1 MSDLYTIENR
11 LKKKQKNNDMKTRMI
26 FLDNL
31 RTFLILLVVVL
42 HSGLVYESVLENSW
56 IVIDPVKNN
65 SIGLIRMYLDLFV
78 MFSIFFISG
87 YFIPFSIKSKSAWG
101 FIKSKFNRIL
111 LPWIIAVFT
120 LIPAYKFIFL
130 YSRGLEQ
137 ERLISYF
144 HFFARTGS
152 DLSFFA
158 NNPTQNWLWFLPVL
172 FIFQILYLGLSKTR
186 FLSFNISLKTGGFV
200 TFILSVIY
208 CMIISGLNLRGWYHS
223 LLLDFQI
230 ERLLIYFMAFLL
242 GSLCNKLN
250 VFDWPKNRKHYTIA
264 NIVMSL
270 SITVFTVVALNL
282 FFNIIDPTRNFFFIS
297 EFVDRIIYYGSSLLV
312 MLSILYVLIY
322 VFRFSFNKA
331 NSLLTQLNRSSYSV
345 YIIHIIVMG
354 VIALVLL
361 KVQIPAMLKF
371 LILSITTFTISN
383 MLIYSYQK
391 TIQKTVNMK
400 TIATT
405 LIVALI
411 TITAFT
417 GNSGNAS
424 KSKNQKTE
432 TVNSQAEINIH
443 EAVINGDLDGVQRYI
458 NTGSDLNLKEKTG
471 GSTALITASVFGK
484 TEIALDLIKAGADV
498 NMVNNEGST
507 ALHSA
512 AFFCRTE
519 IVKALL
525 ENGADKNI
533 KNKAGSTALESVLA
547 PYSAVQG
554 IYEYF
559 AKAYEPLGLKLD
571 FERLKETR
579 PVIAELLNK

>member
-1 MSDLYTIENR
+1 
-11 LKKKQKNNDMKTRMI
+11 MKTRI
-26 FLDNL
+26 NFLDNL

-42 HSGLVYESVLENSW
+42 HSGLVYEAVLENNW
-56 IVIDPVKNN
+56 IVVDPVKNN

-87 YFIPFSIKSKSAWG
+87 YFIPFSIKGKTSWE
-101 FIKSKFNRIL
+101 FIKSKFKRIL
-111 LPWIIAVFT
+111 FYWAIAVFT

-172 FIFQILYLGLSKTR
+172 FLFQILYLALSKTR
-186 FLSFNISLKTGGFV
+186 LLSINITLKTGVIITFV
-200 TFILSVIY
+200 LGVVYS
-208 CMIISGLNLRGWYHS
+208 MLISALNLRGWYHS
-223 LLLDFQI
+223 ALLDFQV

-250 VFDWPKNRKHYTIA
+250 VFEMPKNKKEYTIV
-264 NIVMSL
+264 NVVMSV
-270 SITVFTVVALNL
+270 SMTVFAAVALNL
-282 FFNIIDPTRNFFFIS
+282 FFNLIDPARNFYFIS
-297 EFVDRIIYYGSSLLV
+297 EFFDRLVYFISALLV

-322 VFRFSFNKA
+322 VFRFSFNKT
-331 NSLLTQLNRSSYSV
+331 NTLISQLNRSSYSV
-345 YIIHIIVMG
+345 YIIHTIVMG

-361 KVQIPAMLKF
+361 KIQLPAMVKF
-371 LILSITTFTISN
+371 LILSICTFTLSN
-383 MLIYSYQK
+383 MIIYTFQK
-391 TIQKTVNMK
+391 TIQKTINMK
-400 TIATT
+400 TIAS
-405 LIVALI
+405 
-411 TITAFT
+411 TIIAAVFTILAFT
-417 GNSGNAS
+417 LNSGN
-424 KSKNQKTE
+424 SKNE
-432 TVNSQAEINIH
+432 TNDNAAKSEIQTAINIH
-443 EAVINGDLDGVQRYI
+443 EAVVKGDLEAVQQYI
-458 NTGSDLNLKEKTG
+458 KSGNDLDVKEQMG
-471 GSTALITASVFGK
+471 GSNALTTAAVFGK
-484 TEIALDLIKAGADV
+484 TEIARLLIDAGADV

-519 IVKALL
+519 IVNALL
-525 ENGADKNI
+525 ENGVDKNI
-533 KNKAGSTALESVLA
+533 KNKSGSTALESVLA

-559 AKAYEPLGLKLD
+559 AQVYKPLGLELD
-571 FERLKETR
+571 FEKIQSTR
-579 PVIAELLNK
+579 PVIAELLK

>member
-1 MSDLYTIENR
+1 
-11 LKKKQKNNDMKTRMI
+11 MKTRMI

-186 FLSFNISLKTGGFV
+186 FLSFKISLKTAGFV

-405 LIVALI
+405 VIVAILLG
-411 TITAFT
+411 TAFYSPSLAT
-417 GNSGNAS
+417 NENPGTTAS
-424 KSKNQKTE
+424 QP
-432 TVNSQAEINIH
+432 EINIH
-443 EAVINGDLDGVQRYI
+443 EAVITGNLEVVKQYI
-458 NTGSDLNLKEKTG
+458 KAGKDLNVKEPQG
-471 GSTALITASVFGK
+471 GSTALTTAAVFGK
-484 TEIALDLIKAGADV
+484 TEIALALIDAGADV